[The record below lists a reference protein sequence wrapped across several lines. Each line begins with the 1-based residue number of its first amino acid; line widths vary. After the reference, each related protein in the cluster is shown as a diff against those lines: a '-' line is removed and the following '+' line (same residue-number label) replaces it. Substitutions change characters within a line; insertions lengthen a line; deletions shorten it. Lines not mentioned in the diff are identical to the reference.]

1 MNFGARA
8 EKFVFFI
15 EYDFREPK
23 ISEELRMVYEFGF

>member
-8 EKFVFFI
+8 ESSFLI